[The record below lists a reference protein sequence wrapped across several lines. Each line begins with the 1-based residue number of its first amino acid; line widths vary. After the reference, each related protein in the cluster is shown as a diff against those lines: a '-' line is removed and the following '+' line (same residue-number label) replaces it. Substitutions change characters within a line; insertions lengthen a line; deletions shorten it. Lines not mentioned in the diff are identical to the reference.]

1 MERIRAKDRRAKR
14 REGRIVLVYA
24 EARKETEDGHI
35 VVLVLVL
42 VLVVVVVVANEK
54 RGEAG

>member
-24 EARKETEDGHI
+24 EARKETEDGH